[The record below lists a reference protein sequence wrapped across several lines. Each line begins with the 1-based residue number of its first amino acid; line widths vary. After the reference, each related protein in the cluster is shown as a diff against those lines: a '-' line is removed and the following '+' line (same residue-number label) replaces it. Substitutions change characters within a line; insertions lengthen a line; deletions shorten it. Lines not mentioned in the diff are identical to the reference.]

1 MNDTQTRCGFI
12 ALIGAPNAGKS
23 TLMNRMIGAKVSIVT
38 PKAQTTRSRVTGVVT
53 EGDAQ
58 LVFIDVPGVFRAKQR
73 FEKAMVQCAWA
84 GADEADVTLFMF
96 DSKRQPNEETEEALE
111 RLSGRKKPLYLVLN
125 KVDTLSD
132 KKALL
137 PLIAWFQARAEFKEI
152 FMLSALRGDG
162 VPELKENLAKS
173 VPQGPWLYPE
183 DQLTDLPKRLLTAEI
198 TREKCFLLLQQE
210 LPYSL
215 MVETES
221 YEERDDG
228 SVKINQTIIVQNERQ
243 KMIVLGAKGAML
255 KSIGERARK
264 EIERTFEEKCH
275 LFLFVKVRE
284 NWKDKPEHYATLGLA
299 F

>member
-1 MNDTQTRCGFI
+1 MNETQTRCGYI

-23 TLMNRMIGAKVSIVT
+23 TLMNRIIGAKVSIVT
-38 PKAQTTRSRVTGVVT
+38 PKAQTTRSRVTGVIT
-53 EGDAQ
+53 EGHAQ
-58 LVFIDVPGVFRAKQR
+58 LVFVDVPGVFRAKQR

-84 GADEADVTLFMF
+84 GADEADITLFMF
-96 DSKRQPNEETEEALE
+96 DSKRKPNEETEEALE
-111 RLSGRKKPLYLVLN
+111 RLSARKKPLYLVLN
-125 KVDTLSD
+125 KVDMLAD

-137 PLIAWFQARAEFKEI
+137 PLIAWFEERATFSNI
-152 FMLSALRGDG
+152 FMISALKGDG
-162 VPELKENLAKS
+162 VDVLKYKLVEEM
-173 VPQGPWLYPE
+173 PQSPWFYPE
-183 DQLTDLPKRLLTAEI
+183 DQLTDLPKRLLAAEI

-210 LPYSL
+210 VPYSL
-215 MVETES
+215 MVDTES
-221 YEERDDG
+221 YEDRKDG

-264 EIERTFEEKCH
+264 EIERSFGHACH

-284 NWKDKPEHYATLGLA
+284 DWKNKPEHYATLGLQ

>member
-1 MNDTQTRCGFI
+1 MSDMQTRCGFI

-53 EGDAQ
+53 EGEAQ
-58 LVFIDVPGVFRAKQR
+58 LVFIDVPGVFKAKQR

-96 DSKRQPNEETEEALE
+96 DSRRMPSEETEEALA
-111 RLSGRKKPLYLVLN
+111 RLSGRKRPLYLVLN

-137 PLIAWFQARAEFKEI
+137 PLIAWFQERATFSEI
-152 FMLSALRGDG
+152 FMLSALKGDG
-162 VPELKENLAKS
+162 VPELRDKLAE
-173 VPQGPWLYPE
+173 VMPAGPWLYPE
-183 DQLTDLPKRLLTAEI
+183 DQLTDLPKRLLAAEI

-221 YEERDDG
+221 YEERKDG
-228 SVKINQTIIVQNERQ
+228 SVKINQVIIVQNERQ

-255 KSIGERARK
+255 KSIGERSRK
-264 EIERTFEEKCH
+264 EIERSFGEKCH

-284 NWKDKPEHYATLGLA
+284 DWKDKPEHYATLGLA

>member
-1 MNDTQTRCGFI
+1 MNDMQTRCGFI

-137 PLIAWFQARAEFKEI
+137 PLIAWFQARAEFTEI

-264 EIERTFEEKCH
+264 EIERTFEERCH

-284 NWKDKPEHYATLGLA
+284 NWKDKPEHYAALGLS